1 MTIEFTPIG
10 YVTEVLSHNAE
21 NKHTVNMRERIQIL
35 PEYRE
40 GLNGL
45 ECGNKI
51 QLIFHFHLSKG
62 YRIAV
67 FAKGRDY
74 ETGIFNSRSPHRPN
88 GIGVTEVTIVSISI
102 DEGEIVVD
110 GGDLFAE
117 TPILDI
123 KPAR

>member
-10 YVTEVLSHNAE
+10 YVTEVLSHDAE
-21 NKHTVNMRERIQIL
+21 SKHTVNMRERIQIL

-62 YRIAV
+62 YSLAV
-67 FAKGRDY
+67 FAKGGTMRQASSTHAVR
-74 ETGIFNSRSPHRPN
+74 TGLTGSESLR
-88 GIGVTEVTIVSISI
+88 
-102 DEGEIVVD
+102 
-110 GGDLFAE
+110 
-117 TPILDI
+117 
-123 KPAR
+123 